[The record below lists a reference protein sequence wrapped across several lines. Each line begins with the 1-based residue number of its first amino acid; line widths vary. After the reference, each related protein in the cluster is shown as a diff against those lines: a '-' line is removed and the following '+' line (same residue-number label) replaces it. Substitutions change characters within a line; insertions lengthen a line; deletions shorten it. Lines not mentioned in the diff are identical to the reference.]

1 MPRKYVD
8 YSKTYVY
15 QLTYNIP
22 ENTTKSKI
30 LDSYIS
36 YTTNITQRKYKHKR
50 EALDSIHHQ
59 SKLYDCIRKNGGWSN
74 WKCVILE
81 ECSCSNENQAKERA
95 NFYIMKMK
103 PNLNDEKMDE
113 KSKDSVLGVLGVPG
127 ISEIIGNPGIQP
139 NIFADKVDASL
150 DATVLDGPVSA
161 TPALASIG
169 KEGKYVC
176 LCKKTYAHRSS
187 YYKHTST
194 CLQFQHC
201 QTTNKPV
208 VDNSLNTLS
217 VSIISTTTTTT
228 TTTKTTATLVTP
240 VVATIADDN
249 DNDDNDNDNDDD
261 DNTEMVRYRFKSKKK
276 ANQIDSVFQ
285 YSNEPEP
292 NSEISFQIS
301 EKPSYTYSDGDGD
314 DDDDDGDDS
323 KSESSVSESSVS
335 ESSASS
341 SASASSDSDN
351 GVDDTDAAIS
361 VTTDATADSAVS
373 ELLSAQNEKLKEY
386 IRKMI
391 SALTM
396 DKKRSKK
403 SLVNSLV
410 FELLDQ
416 NKTLQKQIVELSKE
430 RNIIVNNTNNN
441 QFNLNFFLNEQCKDA
456 VNIADFVN
464 SLEITM
470 DDLTYTRDQG
480 LVEGISKVMI
490 DGLKQ
495 MDLYKRPIHCTD
507 QKRDT
512 IYIRDNHQWAR
523 DEGNARMRQVF
534 VDIAN
539 KEYFAVKKW
548 MDLHPGWE
556 TNSRLQDFHH
566 KMIRNV
572 LHEIKDDPIGER
584 KIMKSIERET
594 FIEK

>member
-15 QLTYNIP
+15 RLTCK
-22 ENTTKSKI
+22 NTAIS
-30 LDSYIS
+30 DAYIS
-36 YTTNITQRKYKHKR
+36 YTTNLTQRKYKHKR
-50 EALDSIHHQ
+50 ETLDLSIQ
-59 SKLYDCIRKNGGWSN
+59 SKLYECIRMNGGWTN
-74 WKCVILE
+74 WKCDILA
-81 ECSCSNENQAKERA
+81 ECACNNEIQAREHA
-95 NFYIMKMK
+95 NLYIFKMK

-113 KSKDSVLGVLGVPG
+113 KCLNTLFG
-127 ISEIIGNPGIQP
+127 ISEFKP
-139 NIFADKVDASL
+139 NIFGCEMAVTA
-150 DATVLDGPVSA
+150 AAPVFEAEIFGGAAHETISVA
-161 TPALASIG
+161 APTT
-169 KEGKYVC
+169 KDGKYIC
-176 LCKKTYAHRSS
+176 LCKKSYSHRSS

-194 CLQFQHC
+194 CLQFQHN
-201 QTTNKPV
+201 QSVHKHPQDSV
-208 VDNSLNTLS
+208 VNTVS

-228 TTTKTTATLVTP
+228 TQTTRTMSRLSNIAAEPEIKDEP
-240 VVATIADDN
+240 VVDMPSDDEN
-249 DNDDNDNDNDDD
+249 NR
-261 DNTEMVRYRFKSKKK
+261 MVRYRFKSRKKV
-276 ANQIDSVFQ
+276 DDGVFHYSVFPEPGLGPEPGPE
-285 YSNEPEP
+285 SGPEPELTV
-292 NSEISFQIS
+292 EISETTNVHDS
-301 EKPSYTYSDGDGD
+301 DDESDALSSSSSSSLSSLSSLSSSPSSPSRSSTSFHHEQDAASD
-314 DDDDDGDDS
+314 
-323 KSESSVSESSVS
+323 
-335 ESSASS
+335 ASS
-341 SASASSDSDN
+341 S
-351 GVDDTDAAIS
+351 V
-361 VTTDATADSAVS
+361 VS
-373 ELLSAQNEKLKEY
+373 ELLTEQNEKLKDY

-391 SALTM
+391 SALTAG
-396 DKKRSKK
+396 KKRNKK

-416 NKTLQKQIVELSKE
+416 NKTLQKQIIELSKE

-456 VNIADFVN
+456 VNLSDFVN

-470 DDLTYTRDQG
+470 DDLTYTRNQG

-495 MDLYKRPIHCTD
+495 LDLYKRPIHCTD

-512 IYIRDNHQWAR
+512 IYVRDNHQWAR
-523 DEGNARMRQVF
+523 DEGNARMRRAF

-566 KMIRNV
+566 KMVKNV

-584 KIMKSIERET
+584 KIMKSVEREV

>member
-15 QLTYNIP
+15 QLTCKTSN
-22 ENTTKSKI
+22 NNAASKEAPF
-30 LDSYIS
+30 DSYIS
-36 YTTNITQRKYKHKR
+36 YTTNIIQRKYKHKR
-50 EALDSIHHQ
+50 ETLDSIHHR
-59 SKLYDCIRKNGGWSN
+59 SKLYECIRTNGGWSN

-81 ECSCSNENQAKERA
+81 ECSCSNEIQAKERA

-113 KSKDSVLGVLGVPG
+113 KSKDSVLGVPG
-127 ISEIIGNPGIQP
+127 ISGILENKP

-150 DATVLDGPVSA
+150 DGTVLDGTVSA
-161 TPALASIG
+161 ALAPVLASASASVG
-169 KEGKYVC
+169 KEGKYIC
-176 LCKKTYAHRSS
+176 LCKKTYSHRSS

-194 CLQFQHC
+194 CLQFQHR

-208 VDNSLNTLS
+208 VDSSLNTLS
-217 VSIISTTTTTT
+217 VSIISTTTTTM
-228 TTTKTTATLVTP
+228 TTAILTAAPTSN
-240 VVATIADDN
+240 TDEDDGTAIHSV
-249 DNDDNDNDNDDD
+249 DNAVDDDD

-292 NSEISFQIS
+292 NSEISVQIS
-301 EKPSYTYSDGDGD
+301 EKPSYTYSDEDGEHD
-314 DDDDDGDDS
+314 DDDEDDDEDD
-323 KSESSVSESSVS
+323 ESSMSV
-335 ESSASS
+335 SSASS
-341 SASASSDSDN
+341 VSSESDS
-351 GVDDTDAAIS
+351 GVDDADAAIS

-456 VNIADFVN
+456 VNITDFVD

-470 DDLTYTRDQG
+470 DDLTYTRNQG

>member
-15 QLTYNIP
+15 QLTCKTPN
-22 ENTTKSKI
+22 NSTV

-50 EALDSIHHQ
+50 ETLDSSYQ
-59 SKLYDCIRKNGGWSN
+59 TKLYSCIRKNGGWSN
-74 WKCVILE
+74 WKCLILE
-81 ECSCSNENQAKERA
+81 ECSCNNEIQAKERA
-95 NFYIMKMK
+95 YFYIMKMK
-103 PNLNDEKMDE
+103 PNLNDEKMDGQYLVN
-113 KSKDSVLGVLGVPG
+113 DSGIQG
-127 ISEIIGNPGIQP
+127 ISEFKP
-139 NIFADKVDASL
+139 NIFVDKLVVS
-150 DATVLDGPVSA
+150 TISSVLDGSVSA
-161 TPALASIG
+161 AAAAAAAAIASND
-169 KEGKYVC
+169 GKYVC
-176 LCKKTYAHRSS
+176 LCKKSYAHRSS

-194 CLQFQHC
+194 CLQFQHN
-201 QTTNKPV
+201 QTTNKTANI
-208 VDNSLNTLS
+208 DTSLNTVS
-217 VSIISTTTTTT
+217 VSVVATTT
-228 TTTKTTATLVTP
+228 TTTKTTATLNFP
-240 VVATIADDN
+240 VIKDNLVDDQ
-249 DNDDNDNDNDDD
+249 D

-276 ANQIDSVFQ
+276 ENTS
-285 YSNEPEP
+285 STSEPAP
-292 NSEISFQIS
+292 ISEISVQIS
-301 EKPSYTYSDGDGD
+301 EKQSYTYGDGDGD
-314 DDDDDGDDS
+314 GDGDGS
-323 KSESSVSESSVS
+323 NTEASSESE
-335 ESSASS
+335 
-341 SASASSDSDN
+341 SDSLL
-351 GVDDTDAAIS
+351 GMDDTDVDTAIS
-361 VTTDATADSAVS
+361 VMTDATSDSAVS

-386 IRKMI
+386 IRQMI
-391 SALTM
+391 SVFSMTN
-396 DKKRSKK
+396 KRNKK

-456 VNIADFVN
+456 VNISDFVN

-470 DDLTYTRDQG
+470 DDLAYTRNQG

-495 MDLYKRPIHCTD
+495 IDLYKRPIHCTD

-523 DEGNARMRQVF
+523 DEGNARMRQAF

-556 TNSRLQDFHH
+556 TNSQLQDFHH

>member
-1 MPRKYVD
+1 
-8 YSKTYVY
+8 
-15 QLTYNIP
+15 
-22 ENTTKSKI
+22 
-30 LDSYIS
+30 
-36 YTTNITQRKYKHKR
+36 
-50 EALDSIHHQ
+50 
-59 SKLYDCIRKNGGWSN
+59 
-74 WKCVILE
+74 VILE
-81 ECSCSNENQAKERA
+81 ECSCSNETQAKERA
-95 NFYIMKMK
+95 SFYIMKMK

-113 KSKDSVLGVLGVPG
+113 KSKDSVLGVLGIP
-127 ISEIIGNPGIQP
+127 GNPGIHV
-139 NIFADKVDASL
+139 NIFADKVDASNVS
-150 DATVLDGPVSA
+150 TVLDGAVSA
-161 TPALASIG
+161 TPALVVV
-169 KEGKYVC
+169 KEGKYIC

-194 CLQFQHC
+194 CLQFQHN

-208 VDNSLNTLS
+208 VDSSSNTLS

-228 TTTKTTATLVTP
+228 TTTATLTVP
-240 VVATIADDN
+240 VVATIAEVD
-249 DNDDNDNDNDDD
+249 DDD

-276 ANQIDSVFQ
+276 ANKIEESSVFQ

-292 NSEISFQIS
+292 NSEISVQIS
-301 EKPSYTYSDGDGD
+301 EKPSYTYSDVDGDGD
-314 DDDDDGDDS
+314 YD
-323 KSESSVSESSVS
+323 ESSD
-335 ESSASS
+335 SSASES
-341 SASASSDSDN
+341 VMS
-351 GVDDTDAAIS
+351 VEDAEDADGAIS

-456 VNIADFVN
+456 VNISDFVN

-470 DDLTYTRDQG
+470 DDLTYTRNQG

-495 MDLYKRPIHCTD
+495 IDLYKRPIHCTD

-512 IYIRDNHQWAR
+512 IYIRENHQWAR